1 MEEKL
6 LINGGTTLCGE
17 VKVEGA
23 KNALLPLLAATVL
36 SEDEYQISNYVDLED
51 LKNMREILRLL
62 GVETKSSGNPKT
74 CEAVEV

>member
-36 SEDEYQISNYVDLED
+36 SEDEYQISNYGNVHEKSVADNILRKIYG
-51 LKNMREILRLL
+51 KNMGL
-62 GVETKSSGNPKT
+62 
-74 CEAVEV
+74 